1 MVDLG
6 SGRPESH
13 VQSHAGAVVDAPCV
27 AIVVP
32 ALNEEESL
40 PKTLAAMR
48 EQQPPASD
56 VVVVDPGSEDRTA
69 EVAITNGARVVS
81 APRGRSKQMNVGAKV
96 AQGEVLLFL
105 HADTLLPA
113 GALKQIQ
120 DALTDSSVMGG
131 CFRLRFMD
139 DERDLAL
146 QFYSWCTRTWLFRTP
161 RLVFGDRGIFVRRSA
176 FEALGGFNEWP
187 ILEDVDFAMR
197 LSWLGKRAFAFLP
210 MTVLTSPRRFVANGS
225 VRQMLLDTAIMCSW
239 YLGLPLSKICKWY
252 AYVYKKP
259 AAASSP
265 AAGMPPSA
273 AGERLS

>member
-1 MVDLG
+1 MVGVGNG
-6 SGRPESH
+6 SPESR
-13 VQSHAGAVVDAPCV
+13 VQALAGATVDAPRV
-27 AIVVP
+27 AIVLP

-40 PKTLAAMR
+40 PQTLAAINK
-48 EQQPPASD
+48 QQPPATD

-69 EVAITNGARVVS
+69 EVASTNGARVVS
-81 APRGRSKQMNVGAKV
+81 APRGRSKQMNAGAKV

-113 GALKQIQ
+113 GALKRIQ

-131 CFRLRFMD
+131 CFQLRFMN
-139 DERDLAL
+139 DEKDLAL
-146 QFYSWCTRTWLFRTP
+146 QFYSWCTMTWLFRTP
-161 RLVFGDRGIFVRRSA
+161 RLVFGDRGIFIRRAA

-197 LSWLGKRAFAFLP
+197 LSRLGKSAFAFVP

-225 VRQMLLDTAIMCSW
+225 VRQMLLDTAIIVSW
-239 YLGLPLSKICKWY
+239 YLGLPLSRICKWY

-259 AAASSP
+259 AVAIRSATGTSGSAASER
-265 AAGMPPSA
+265 PS
-273 AGERLS
+273 